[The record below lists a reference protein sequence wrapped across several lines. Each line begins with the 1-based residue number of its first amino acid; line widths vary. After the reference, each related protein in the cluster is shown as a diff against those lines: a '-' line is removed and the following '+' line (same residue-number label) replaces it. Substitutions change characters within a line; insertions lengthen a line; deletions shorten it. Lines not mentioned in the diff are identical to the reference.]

1 MRELIVGSLC
11 LLFSGCVS
19 VTTGLQLAEFG
30 VKVGFDIH
38 NYVEAKKEEAKEI
51 ASEVQ
56 HDQSSGYRFN
66 HAMYDSH

>member
-1 MRELIVGSLC
+1 MKTIFIASIL

-38 NYVEAKKEEAKEI
+38 NYAEKKREEAKEI

-56 HDQSSGYRFN
+56 HD
-66 HAMYDSH
+66 

>member
-1 MRELIVGSLC
+1 MKAVLTLCLC

-38 NYVEAKKEEAKEI
+38 NYVEAKREEAKEI
-51 ASEVQ
+51 V
-56 HDQSSGYRFN
+56 DDNGTK
-66 HAMYDSH
+66 

>member
-1 MRELIVGSLC
+1 MTTKGLLLILIS

-38 NYVEAKKEEAKEI
+38 NYAEAKRNEAKEL
-51 ASEVQ
+51 V
-56 HDQSSGYRFN
+56 DDNGTK
-66 HAMYDSH
+66 

>member
-1 MRELIVGSLC
+1 MRIRNLFIASLV

-30 VKVGFDIH
+30 VKVGFDIRT
-38 NYVEAKKEEAKEI
+38 YVADKKEEAKEI

-56 HDQSSGYRFN
+56 
-66 HAMYDSH
+66 

>member
-1 MRELIVGSLC
+1 MTTKGLLLILIS

-38 NYVEAKKEEAKEI
+38 NYADAKRAEAKEI
-51 ASEVQ
+51 VDAN
-56 HDQSSGYRFN
+56 QSR
-66 HAMYDSH
+66 

>member
-1 MRELIVGSLC
+1 MKTIFIAILV

-38 NYVEAKKEEAKEI
+38 NYVEAKRAEAKEI
-51 ASEVQ
+51 A
-56 HDQSSGYRFN
+56 DANQSR
-66 HAMYDSH
+66 

>member
-1 MRELIVGSLC
+1 MITKGTLLVLIS

-38 NYVEAKKEEAKEI
+38 NYTEAKRAEAKEI
-51 ASEVQ
+51 VDAN
-56 HDQSSGYRFN
+56 QSR
-66 HAMYDSH
+66 

>member
-1 MRELIVGSLC
+1 MRIVNMLLVC

-38 NYVEAKKEEAKEI
+38 NYVADKKAEAKEI
-51 ASEVQ
+51 VDAN
-56 HDQSSGYRFN
+56 QSR
-66 HAMYDSH
+66 

>member
-1 MRELIVGSLC
+1 MKAVLTLCLC

-38 NYVEAKKEEAKEI
+38 NYAEKKREEAKEI

-56 HDQSSGYRFN
+56 HD
-66 HAMYDSH
+66 

>member
-1 MRELIVGSLC
+1 MRIRSLFILSIP

-38 NYVEAKKEEAKEI
+38 NYVVAKKEEAKEL
-51 ASEVQ
+51 AS
-56 HDQSSGYRFN
+56 DDR
-66 HAMYDSH
+66 

>member
-1 MRELIVGSLC
+1 MRFILIGCLC

-38 NYVEAKKEEAKEI
+38 NYIDEKKQEAKEI
-51 ASEVQ
+51 VDAN
-56 HDQSSGYRFN
+56 QSR
-66 HAMYDSH
+66 

>member
-1 MRELIVGSLC
+1 MITKGTLLVLIS

-38 NYVEAKKEEAKEI
+38 NYVEAKRAEAEEI
-51 ASEVQ
+51 V
-56 HDQSSGYRFN
+56 DDNQSR
-66 HAMYDSH
+66 